1 MKEHSMNQNPIIRA
15 CRPSRAWPCLVI
27 AVTML
32 GTVVVPARSQDGTP
46 NPPTKPEVDPPQA
59 SPPQPEASK
68 PEASK
73 PDATREEPPPSLD
86 DLLEIEV
93 EDSKGASDSDAA
105 IAESDRRALDA
116 ALAEQEPAKQFR
128 SAIADMLVSSEMLE
142 ISDTGMGTQRL
153 QQRIV
158 DRLQALIDSAARQ
171 QQQQQQQQQSSS
183 SSQQE
188 QQDPGRRQEE
198 QQQQQQQQE
207 QQQNRQRE
215 GQQDGS
221 SNQPPPPD
229 SADLEGALDGA
240 GVEWGGLPPRMRELI
255 TQGMRDRVSEM
266 YRSLTEAYYR
276 RMAEEGGS

>member
-1 MKEHSMNQNPIIRA
+1 MKEHSMNQTPTIRTS
-15 CRPSRAWPCLVI
+15 RPSMVFPWFVI
-27 AVTML
+27 VATVL
-32 GTVVVPARSQDGTP
+32 GTIVVPARSQDGTEDP
-46 NPPTKPEVDPPQA
+46 PPTKEVDPPQE
-59 SPPQPEASK
+59 EA
-68 PEASK
+68 
-73 PDATREEPPPSLD
+73 PPSLD
-86 DLLEIEV
+86 DLLDIEG
-93 EDSKGASDSDAA
+93 EESKGGGDSDAA
-105 IAESDRRALDA
+105 ITESDRRALDA
-116 ALAEQEPAKQFR
+116 ALAEQEPAQAFR

-142 ISDTGMGTQRL
+142 VRETGMGTQRL

-171 QQQQQQQQQSSS
+171 QQQQQQQSSS

-188 QQDPGRRQEE
+188 QQQDPGRRQEQE
-198 QQQQQQQQE
+198 QQQQQQQQ
-207 QQQNRQRE
+207 QQNRQTE
-215 GQQDGS
+215 GPQDGS

>member
-1 MKEHSMNQNPIIRA
+1 MKEQPMNQTPITRTS
-15 CRPSRAWPCLVI
+15 RPSMVFPWLVM
-27 AVTML
+27 AATVL
-32 GTVVVPARSQDGTP
+32 GVIVVPARSQDGAES
-46 NPPTKPEVDPPQA
+46 PPPEKEVDPPQE
-59 SPPQPEASK
+59 EA
-68 PEASK
+68 
-73 PDATREEPPPSLD
+73 PPSLD
-86 DLLEIEV
+86 DLLDIEG
-93 EDSKGASDSDAA
+93 EESKGGGDSDAA
-105 IAESDRRALDA
+105 ITESDRRALDA

-171 QQQQQQQQQSSS
+171 QQQQQQQQSSS

-198 QQQQQQQQE
+198 QQQQQQQQQE
-207 QQQNRQRE
+207 QQRNRQNE